1 MAATFDALASRLL
14 AAHPDVR
21 SEFDA
26 QHEAAWSAVDAR
38 LLELCRARVA
48 MLLGVDHASR
58 EPDAVR
64 LAEWPTAGCFSDADR
79 ACLAFTEQ
87 FVIDVASLG
96 DEVARAVADDLGTK
110 GLANFVSAL
119 LVVEQRI
126 RLQLIWEGLGL

>member
-1 MAATFDALASRLL
+1 MAVTFDSLASRLL

-48 MLLGVDHASR
+48 MLLGVDHGSR
-58 EPDAVR
+58 EPDASR
-64 LAEWPTAGCFSDADR
+64 LADWPSAACFSDADR

-87 FVIDVASLG
+87 YVIDVASLS
-96 DEVARAVADDLGTK
+96 DDTAKAVADHLGTK

-126 RLQLIWEGLGL
+126 RLQLIWEGLCL